1 MLGENVV
8 LALGANVAG
17 PWGDPRE
24 TLLRAVI
31 AIGEIGVERI
41 AVSPFYLTEPV
52 GGIAQSRFINAVLTG
67 MTKLEPEVLIARL
80 HAIEAQAGRVRPGI
94 KNGPRSLD
102 LDILDFGGRVQL
114 AEQGGDG
121 LALPHPRLHER
132 AFVLV
137 PLAGI
142 APEWRHPLL
151 GKTAA
156 ELLRVLPRSDRDLVE
171 L

>member
-52 GGIAQSRFINAVLTG
+52 GGIAQSRFIIDVYGTD
-67 MTKLEPEVLIARL
+67 IF
-80 HAIEAQAGRVRPGI
+80 AGC
-94 KNGPRSLD
+94 
-102 LDILDFGGRVQL
+102 
-114 AEQGGDG
+114 
-121 LALPHPRLHER
+121 
-132 AFVLV
+132 FVYF
-137 PLAGI
+137 I
-142 APEWRHPLL
+142 F
-151 GKTAA
+151 
-156 ELLRVLPRSDRDLVE
+156 
-171 L
+171 